1 MNFGNIMP
9 NSREMQLFC
18 VIYSL
23 HKIGYTSMNTNINE
37 STLFFVSY
45 IPGSLDNFTGNR
57 S

>member
-9 NSREMQLFC
+9 SSREMQLFC
-18 VIYSL
+18 VIYGL

-45 IPGSLDNFTGNR
+45 MPGSLDNFRGNR

>member
-9 NSREMQLFC
+9 SSREMQLFC

-45 IPGSLDNFTGNR
+45 IPGSLDNFRGNR

>member
-9 NSREMQLFC
+9 RSREMQLFC
-18 VIYSL
+18 VIYGL

>member
-37 STLFFVSY
+37 STLFCVSY
-45 IPGSLDNFTGNR
+45 IPGSLDNFRGNR